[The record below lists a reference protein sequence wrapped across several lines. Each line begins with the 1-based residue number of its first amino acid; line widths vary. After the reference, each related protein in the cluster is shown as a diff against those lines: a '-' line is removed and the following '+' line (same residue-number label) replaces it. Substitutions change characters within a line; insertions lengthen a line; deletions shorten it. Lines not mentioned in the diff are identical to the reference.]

1 MRVLFSSPGSIE
13 IYCSKLLLSLTQ
25 ASGQYGK
32 GLNPIPNPN
41 PNPNPN
47 PSPNPKPKPNPN
59 PIPNSPAVLG

>member
-32 GLNPIPNPN
+32 GPNPIPNPN
-41 PNPNPN
+41 PNTNPN
-47 PSPNPKPKPNPN
+47 
-59 PIPNSPAVLG
+59 PNSPAVLG